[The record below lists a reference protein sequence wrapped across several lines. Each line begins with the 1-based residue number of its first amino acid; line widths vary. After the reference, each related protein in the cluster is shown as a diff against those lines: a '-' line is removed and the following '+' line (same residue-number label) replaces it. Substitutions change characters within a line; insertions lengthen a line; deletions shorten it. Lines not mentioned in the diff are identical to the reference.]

1 MNSGL
6 NKISVRK
13 FDEYAEITVFCPACK
28 KDIKVRVNYEKRD
41 NASRFPFEFL
51 YVHGDKANRHGITLY
66 LDKHMQVRGSE
77 VLRNI
82 ETDPSDL
89 EESKIF
95 PIQKGKIS
103 PMARTLG
110 MISKKE
116 FEILELCNGQHSIY
130 DISKKKEL
138 SLTEANTILAK
149 LSNKSFVNLDKHD

>member
-1 MNSGL
+1 M
-6 NKISVRK
+6 
-13 FDEYAEITVFCPACK
+13 
-28 KDIKVRVNYEKRD
+28 VRVSYEKRD

-51 YVHGDKANRHGITLY
+51 YVHGDKNNRHGITLY

-82 ETDPSDL
+82 ETDPSDIM
-89 EESKIF
+89 ESKMF
-95 PIQKGKIS
+95 PIQKGRIS

-116 FEILELCNGQHSIY
+116 FDILQLCDGSNSIY
-130 DISKKKEL
+130 DISKKKQL

-149 LSNKSFVNLDKHD
+149 LNDKSFVTIDKRD